1 MGMTAREFIIS
12 VSDKLACSDNGN
24 PCLDTSGGLGLTARE
39 FITDVLDKLACSDA
53 PDIQPT
59 RDTREVVFVGDIY
72 PKHGITLNLLFAL
85 LIFRVTSFRNK
96 PKVNTSIGEGSN
108 LPVPLLGY
116 WVVGHRPG
124 SQSFACV
131 ETSPSR

>member
-59 RDTREVVFVGDIY
+59 HDTREVVFVGNIY
-72 PKHGITLNLLFAL
+72 PKCGITLNLLFAL
-85 LIFRVTSFRNK
+85 LIFRVTSFRYK
-96 PKVNTSIGEGSN
+96 PKRSLDG
-108 LPVPLLGY
+108 
-116 WVVGHRPG
+116 
-124 SQSFACV
+124 
-131 ETSPSR
+131 